1 MEKFIKK
8 YIHKKTGATYTV
20 TSPELEEYFS
30 RNTSEYTSEDEI
42 LKGKKTSS
50 NGKNTK
56 KDGKKVE
63 KDETTDKVED
73 PEATDD
79 VDNPETSGN

>member
-50 NGKNTK
+50 LFSTHPSI
-56 KDGKKVE
+56 
-63 KDETTDKVED
+63 ED
-73 PEATDD
+73 RISAIE
-79 VDNPETSGN
+79 NLE